1 MPSQAITERHPKR
14 IIFARLK
21 SALPYIYA
29 DFSVKRIGIFGS
41 FARGEEKQGSD
52 VDVLVEFAPGQA
64 TLHNIVTL
72 ADYLESLFGKKVD
85 LVTVGGID
93 PYIRSHVE
101 REVIWI
107 EG

>member
-1 MPSQAITERHPKR
+1 MPSQAITEALETHYFCKVN
-14 IIFARLK
+14 IGFANHLCRL
-21 SALPYIYA
+21 
-29 DFSVKRIGIFGS
+29 FGERIGIFGS

-52 VDVLVEFAPGQA
+52 VDVLVEFTPGQA